1 MRKQVGISE
10 HDPCENDPSSMKS
23 KAVVYEIFYSMV
35 REVRDEVQ
43 YIASFLYAESTILP
57 TCRLC

>member
-10 HDPCENDPSSMKS
+10 CYPGETDPSSMKS
-23 KAVVYEIFYSMV
+23 KDVIYEIFYSMV

-43 YIASFLYAESTILP
+43 
-57 TCRLC
+57 